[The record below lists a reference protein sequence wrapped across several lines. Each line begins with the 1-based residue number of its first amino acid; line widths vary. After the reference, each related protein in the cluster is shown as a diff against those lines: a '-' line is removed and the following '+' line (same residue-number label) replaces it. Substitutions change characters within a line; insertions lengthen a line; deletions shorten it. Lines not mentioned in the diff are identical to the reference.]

1 MSRETSTSAAFSK
14 LWDEYGRIRQPSS
27 AQRRSWGSTE
37 GVSFNEKG
45 CPVLVPRSPFTR
57 GTAAPRSLCTG
68 ALMAPLM
75 ELDVPCE
82 TDASV
87 SSPPG
92 CGQTE
97 QEDKHAHA
105 LQGVVG
111 SVWNLLNDIIGAPII
126 TVPYFVAICG
136 WSLGLLLLFAYSA
149 ISFTTLLIQHK
160 LARIVH
166 AMSFEELCGMA
177 FGRFGLGVSYVSVF
191 MYNFGGFVA
200 GLLVIS
206 DSIVKL
212 LVTHRTRSRQSAAF
226 CARPVRTMCAM
237 SSLCAHAMGS
247 YGRVPY
253 ATMPMRHA
261 AGVRSSSELAH
272 TMRRVQESLVGAV
285 PDATR
290 RSPSGQL

>member
-212 LVTHRTRSRQSAAF
+212 LVTHRTRSRQFSAAF

-247 YGRVPY
+247 YGWALCAICYDASEARRGCAFIIRVGTHDAP
-253 ATMPMRHA
+253 R
-261 AGVRSSSELAH
+261 AGESGRS
-272 TMRRVQESLVGAV
+272 R
-285 PDATR
+285 P
-290 RSPSGQL
+290 